1 MAPRFNLVM
10 IGLDRSRAELYRKI
24 ELRVEKMFREG
35 LVDEVSYLLEQGF
48 KSNLKPLQTLGYK
61 QVIGYLAGEYDLNT
75 AISLT
80 KQATRRYAKR
90 QLTWFRRNPRIR
102 WFHLTE
108 ETNPRVVRKEIVAYI
123 CRSNSV
129 HVE

>member
-1 MAPRFNLVM
+1 M
-10 IGLDRSRAELYRKI
+10 IGLDRSRAELYRRI

-35 LVDEVSYLLEQGF
+35 LVDEVRHLLEQGF
-48 KSNLKPLQTLGYK
+48 KSDLKPLQTLGYK
-61 QVIGYLAGEYDLNT
+61 QVIGYLAGEYDLDT

-90 QLTWFRRNPRIR
+90 QLTWFRRDPRIR
-102 WFHLTE
+102 WFQLTE
-108 ETNPRVVRKEIVAYI
+108 ETNPGVVCSEIVAYI

>member
-1 MAPRFNLVM
+1 MAPRYNLVM

-35 LVDEVSYLLEQGF
+35 LVDEVSHLLEQGF

-61 QVIGYLAGEYDLNT
+61 QVIGYLAGEYDLDT

-90 QLTWFRRNPRIR
+90 QLTWFRRDPRIR
-102 WFHLTE
+102 WFQLTE